1 MISTHPVRLRVDS
14 PVRLARVHVAI
25 RLALLLAVA
34 TIGCS
39 SVYWLLYLALPA
51 FVAILIL
58 QKSGDRYLA
67 EDAPRI
73 VRALRWLASA
83 YAYLWMLT
91 DMLPTAETNGP
102 VDFDVELHGTPTA
115 ASALLRLVFSLP
127 ALLLA
132 GLLSFASAFLW
143 LVGLIFVLVNER
155 LPVPIGDF
163 LTLTLRYQSR
173 LMAYHLSLVDR
184 YPSLQESSPV
194 HASA

>member
-1 MISTHPVRLRVDS
+1 
-14 PVRLARVHVAI
+14 
-25 RLALLLAVA
+25 
-34 TIGCS
+34 
-39 SVYWLLYLALPA
+39 
-51 FVAILIL
+51 
-58 QKSGDRYLA
+58 
-67 EDAPRI
+67 
-73 VRALRWLASA
+73 
-83 YAYLWMLT
+83 
-91 DMLPTAETNGP
+91 